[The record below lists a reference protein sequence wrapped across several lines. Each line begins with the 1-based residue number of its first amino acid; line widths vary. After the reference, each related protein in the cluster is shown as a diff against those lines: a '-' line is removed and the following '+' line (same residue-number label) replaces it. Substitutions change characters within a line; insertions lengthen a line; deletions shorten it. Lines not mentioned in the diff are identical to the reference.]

1 MRKYIFMAIVALI
14 SAFTANAEQG
24 NASAAAQFVYASR
37 HSMAGLGIQIQ
48 YEPVTNFRLA
58 PEFIYF
64 FENDDWTAINA
75 NLNLHYMI
83 PTSSSFAIYPLA
95 GFSYG
100 HFTYKPSTS
109 TGLDIVDKLIGE
121 RKEERDRCGANI
133 GMGAEYRVK
142 DHLYFYSEER
152 FQIMKDYNQSVT
164 VLGIKYTF

>member
-24 NASAAAQFVYASR
+24 NASATAQFVYASR
-37 HSMAGLGIQIQ
+37 HSMAGLGLQIQ

-64 FENDDWTAINA
+64 FESDNRTAINA

-100 HFTYKPSTS
+100 HFTHKMSN
-109 TGLDIVDKLIGE
+109 GLDIVDKLIGE